1 LQKPFNQT
9 ELLLRVGNV
18 LRTKRAEDSLKKV
31 VDQLADKNKF
41 LEKLSITDA
50 LTGLFNRRELVKL
63 LKENI

>member
-1 LQKPFNQT
+1 M
-9 ELLLRVGNV
+9 